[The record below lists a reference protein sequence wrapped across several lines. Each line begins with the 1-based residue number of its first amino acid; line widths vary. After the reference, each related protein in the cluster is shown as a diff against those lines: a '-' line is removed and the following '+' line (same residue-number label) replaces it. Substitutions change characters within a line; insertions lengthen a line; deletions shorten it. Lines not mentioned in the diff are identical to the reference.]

1 MAKPDYYTQIM
12 PYIIIDEADGFVPFI
27 KAVFDAK
34 ERLIVPHT
42 DGTIM
47 HAEFSIGEGTIMFTQ
62 STEKYAAFPCG
73 MFILVD
79 DVDETYARGLANGA
93 ESMQE
98 PGDMEY
104 GRAAGF
110 KDKWG
115 NVWWLNNP
123 GS

>member
-1 MAKPDYYTQIM
+1 MARPDHYTQIM
-12 PYIIIDEADGFVPFI
+12 PYIIVEGAEGFIEFI
-27 KAVFDAK
+27 KTVFDAK

-62 STEKYAAFPCG
+62 CTDKYPSFPCG
-73 MFILVD
+73 MFILQD
-79 DVDETYARGLANGA
+79 DVDGTYAKGLANGA

-98 PGDMEY
+98 PSDQEY

-110 KDKWG
+110 KDRWD

-123 GS
+123 G

>member
-1 MAKPDYYTQIM
+1 MTKPDYYTQIM
-12 PYIIIDEADGFVPFI
+12 PYIIIDGADGFIPFI
-27 KAVFDAK
+27 KAVFNAN

-62 STEKYAAFPCG
+62 STEKYSAFPCG

-79 DVDETYARGLANGA
+79 DVDETYARALANGA

-110 KDKWG
+110 KDMWG